1 MNKFGFTTAL
11 SSIHSDRN
19 YAASANAPGFRR
31 FAPLLATTL
40 ALGLLAACSP
50 SPDEITQEETDT
62 GPAELTVFVT
72 AAFQSADSESLA
84 VDFIPNPTSPSLGRI
99 ISAPSDG
106 GLDVFNTDGELI
118 IEHAGARLSG
128 LAVAPGFQLRGQE
141 LPLVFG
147 AIADSNT
154 IGSFAFV
161 REQNVIF
168 EVPLADLSPVDGVA
182 GLCLLREGV
191 GFVDLVIL
199 GDGASAEIWRVMDS
213 GDETLSVTQ
222 RGSFALPAPARE
234 CVSDNGDIL
243 VSALSAGIARVDTDG
258 NVLAQNATV
267 ATSLAVNTFDGMQL
281 VLVTNGADASLAT
294 FGATDLEPFATVTI
308 EDGLSTP
315 GVDRPGPISVSSANF
330 GYTAYSG
337 GMVAVFD
344 AEDSRV
350 KVISLDTLG
359 RSLFPAPE
367 G

>member
-1 MNKFGFTTAL
+1 MNKFGSTTAL
-11 SSIHSDRN
+11 SSIHSDCDT
-19 YAASANAPGFRR
+19 AATADGRGLRR
-31 FAPLLATTL
+31 FAPLLATTF

-50 SPDEITQEETDT
+50 SPEDVVEEDADT
-62 GPAELTVFVT
+62 GPAELTVYVT
-72 AAFQSADSESLA
+72 AAFQAAESESLA
-84 VDFIPNPTSPSLGRI
+84 VDFVPNPNSPSLGRV

-118 IEHAGARLSG
+118 VQHAGSRLTG
-128 LAVAPGFQLRGQE
+128 LAVAPDFQLRGQE

-147 AIADSNT
+147 AIADTNT
-154 IGSFAFV
+154 IGSYAFV

-168 EVPLADLSPVDGVA
+168 EVPLADISPVDGVA

-222 RGSFALPAPARE
+222 RAAFALPAPARE

-243 VSALSAGIARVDTDG
+243 VSALSAGIARVDTEG
-258 NVLAQNATV
+258 NVLAQNSTI

-281 VLVTNGADASLAT
+281 VMVTNGTDGSLAT
-294 FGATDLEPFATVTI
+294 FGAGDLEPFATVTI

-315 GVDRPGPISVSSANF
+315 GVKRPGPISVSPANF

-344 AEDSRV
+344 VHDSRV

-359 RSLFPAPE
+359 LSLFPAPE